1 MTNFSSIRFEFSKA
15 ADIGGQLLIGGIT
28 STSTSTCNFNFNFK
42 KQCYNWIE
50 ETIPNP
56 KHFFLWIFIRNCRR
70 YEFFRDLFFWAP
82 GIHPK
87 KPKLQVHSL
96 LYLAKHDIYWY
107 CFLLMKGLCKPQLLS
122 HFEVQTRHGSRFMGV
137 YVSRTPKF
145 WGGSLRGGHF
155 SSKIH
160 NLGNMMTKEVNSGSK
175 NQVWL
180 GLSSWKNRTQLSFL
194 VGKLLWIFYLRSLD
208 L

>member
-1 MTNFSSIRFEFSKA
+1 M
-15 ADIGGQLLIGGIT
+15 QLQLQLQKK
-28 STSTSTCNFNFNFK
+28 CNK
-42 KQCYNWIE
+42 WIE

-70 YEFFRDLFFWAP
+70 YDFFCDLFFWAP

-96 LYLAKHDIYWY
+96 LYLVKHDIYWCSVFCWWKAY
-107 CFLLMKGLCKPQLLS
+107 ANLNFWAI
-122 HFEVQTRHGSRFMGV
+122 FEVHTPHGSRFMGV
-137 YVSRTPKF
+137 YVSRTPHF

-194 VGKLLWIFYLRSLD
+194 VEKLLRIFYLRSLD
-208 L
+208 PY